1 LDETTKEIVER
12 LRAATKADE
21 ANQTPR
27 PDTTRAMIISD
38 DRWIA
43 ADIITSL
50 SERVGELET
59 HVATIGEATDYWEKT
74 RGGSIEEAAELLG
87 LMTKVADRFVR
98 WK

>member
-50 SERVGELET
+50 SERVGELERL
-59 HVATIGEATDYWEKT
+59 ARKL
-74 RGGSIEEAAELLG
+74 RGGLNDEDDIHINRAWIRAEVDALLSKQEE
-87 LMTKVADRFVR
+87 R
-98 WK
+98 